1 MGRLSCCLT
10 PTPDVHNTT
19 TGSFHRPVK
28 FKKKDLIK
36 WCILRSGGKSMK
48 CCRYLDFWICFYI
61 ILLLSYINKIRGLI
75 IS

>member
-48 CCRYLDFWICFYI
+48 GMLPIFGFLDLFLHYPVTV
-61 ILLLSYINKIRGLI
+61 LYK
-75 IS
+75 